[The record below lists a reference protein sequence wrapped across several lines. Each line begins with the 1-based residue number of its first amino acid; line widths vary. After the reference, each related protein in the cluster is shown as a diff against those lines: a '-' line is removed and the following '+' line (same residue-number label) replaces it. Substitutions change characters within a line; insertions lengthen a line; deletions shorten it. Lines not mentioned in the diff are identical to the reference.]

1 MLQRGEISQ
10 NTCNYLTTDDDRTQQ
25 FYLLPKIHK
34 DAINPPGRPI
44 VSGSG
49 GPTEKIS
56 QLVDHFIGP
65 IVPLSKS
72 YVRDSTHV
80 INILKD
86 FTIQPGILL
95 CTLDVTSLYTNIPH
109 SEGIQSI
116 KEMLAI
122 HKPPDTLPHNSY
134 IIELLELVLT
144 NNYFEFN
151 GEFYH
156 QLSGTAMGTKLAPSY
171 ANLFMSK
178 FEDKYVYT
186 YPLQPLLWKRFID
199 DIFLIWPHGKN
210 SLVEFIKHL
219 NTAHPTIKFT
229 SDISDTQISFLDLS
243 IYINEATLH
252 TKLYTKSTDRHM
264 YLNYFSEHPMSLKK
278 SVPYSQFLRLKKI
291 HSENQHLLE
300 SQIHLYLYFIWR
312 EYPHDIILQAWTDT
326 NKFTRE
332 HLLETIDNTT
342 KDLPLMF
349 ITTYNRANPNFKEL
363 ISKHWASLGRS
374 SATRDFEQKK
384 FMVTYRRPPSLKDQL
399 VRARVTQPTHPA
411 THGCKRPNSCK
422 YCKEISRSGKI
433 RNTLNNKTYST
444 MKNGTCQNNNL
455 IYCIECNWCQT
466 KYVGQTRN
474 RLIDR
479 FQGHIFDIKHSNNT
493 AVARHFGSHK
503 DHNDPNM
510 TILILEYIRLPRDLP
525 RSNSLRDSREL
536 VWIHRL
542 NTLIPNGLNIVD

>member
-1 MLQRGEISQ
+1 M
-10 NTCNYLTTDDDRTQQ
+10 N
-25 FYLLPKIHK
+25 KK
-34 DAINPPGRPI
+34 
-44 VSGSG
+44 
-49 GPTEKIS
+49 K
-56 QLVDHFIGP
+56 
-65 IVPLSKS
+65 
-72 YVRDSTHV
+72 
-80 INILKD
+80 
-86 FTIQPGILL
+86 
-95 CTLDVTSLYTNIPH
+95 
-109 SEGIQSI
+109 IQSI

-122 HKPPDTLPHNSY
+122 HKPPDRLPHNSY

-144 NNYFEFN
+144 NNHFEFN

-171 ANLFMSK
+171 ANLFMAK

-186 YPLQPLLWKRFID
+186 YPHQPLLWKRFID
-199 DIFLIWPHGKN
+199 DIFLIRPHGKN
-210 SLVEFIKHL
+210 SLVEFIEHL
-219 NTAHPTIKFT
+219 NTVHPTIKFT

-243 IYINEATLH
+243 IYINGSTLHTRLH
-252 TKLYTKSTDRHM
+252 TKLTDRHM

-278 SVPYSQFLRLKKI
+278 SITYSQFLRLKKI

-300 SQIHLYLYFIWR
+300 SQIHLYFYFRWR

-332 HLLETIDNTT
+332 QLLEAVHNTA

-363 ISKHWASLGRS
+363 ISRHWAYLGRS
-374 SATRDFEQKK
+374 SPTRDFEQRK

-399 VRARVTQPTHPA
+399 VRARITQPTHPA

-422 YCKEISRSGKI
+422 YCKKISQSGKI
-433 RNTLNNKTYST
+433 KNTLNNKNYNT
-444 MKNGTCQNNNL
+444 MKNGTYQNNNL

-474 RLIDR
+474 RIIDR
-479 FQGHIFDIKHSNNT
+479 FQGHIFDIKHNNNT
-493 AVARHFGSHK
+493 TVVRHFGSHK
-503 DHNDPNM
+503 DHIDPNM
-510 TILILEYIRLPRDLP
+510 TIHILEYIRLPRDLP